1 MKCKPPERTPQLGQ
15 NGLTNR
21 AQDNKENEKRRL
33 PTENAIEPYYSA
45 TTIATIA
52 VASVVH
58 DNWMRTC
65 VQDNKRIQDNER
77 IPCTKRETD
86 TSCIPTTTITTEI
99 KTETRTEITTEK
111 TTEITSETTS
121 ETKKPHIRDLDLK
134 KKNVHVPN
142 DGDRATGRVNEKNEK
157 IRQTDKSYLIMQL
170 FICITRP
177 ERTILANYVQRSGPR
192 CQAKHDGQRDQ
203 RSYDST
209 GWYDFQTS
217 NESYR

>member
-33 PTENAIEPYYSA
+33 PTENAIEPHYSA

-134 KKNVHVPN
+134 KGMYTCRTKAIEL
-142 DGDRATGRVNEKNEK
+142 RAVWTKKNEK
-157 IRQTDKSYLIMQL
+157 KIDKPISHTWLCN
-170 FICITRP
+170 FSF
-177 ERTILANYVQRSGPR
+177 A
-192 CQAKHDGQRDQ
+192 
-203 RSYDST
+203 
-209 GWYDFQTS
+209 
-217 NESYR
+217 

>member
-1 MKCKPPERTPQLGQ
+1 
-15 NGLTNR
+15 
-21 AQDNKENEKRRL
+21 
-33 PTENAIEPYYSA
+33 
-45 TTIATIA
+45 
-52 VASVVH
+52 
-58 DNWMRTC
+58 MRTC

-77 IPCTKRETD
+77 IPYTKRETD
-86 TSCIPTTTITTEI
+86 TSYIPTTTITIEI

-111 TTEITSETTS
+111 TTEITSET
-121 ETKKPHIRDLDLK
+121 KKPHIRDLDLK
-134 KKNVHVPN
+134 K
-142 DGDRATGRVNEKNEK
+142 GMYTCRATAIELRAVWTKKTKK

-217 NESYR
+217 TNRTDNSNKFTTNQQVPQKFPLNAPRCRSVICIRHISPPTCRHYDDNSTN

>member
-134 KKNVHVPN
+134 K
-142 DGDRATGRVNEKNEK
+142 GMYTCRTTAIELRAVWTKK
-157 IRQTDKSYLIMQL
+157 TKKYDKPISHTWLCN
-170 FICITRP
+170 FSF
-177 ERTILANYVQRSGPR
+177 A
-192 CQAKHDGQRDQ
+192 
-203 RSYDST
+203 
-209 GWYDFQTS
+209 
-217 NESYR
+217 

>member
-1 MKCKPPERTPQLGQ
+1 
-15 NGLTNR
+15 
-21 AQDNKENEKRRL
+21 
-33 PTENAIEPYYSA
+33 
-45 TTIATIA
+45 
-52 VASVVH
+52 
-58 DNWMRTC
+58 MRTC

-77 IPCTKRETD
+77 IKRRPK
-86 TSCIPTTTITTEI
+86 SHP
-99 KTETRTEITTEK
+99 KRK
-111 TTEITSETTS
+111 NLTSEIS
-121 ETKKPHIRDLDLK
+121 ISKKECTRAERRRSSYGPCERK
-134 KKNVHVPN
+134 KRK
-142 DGDRATGRVNEKNEK
+142 K

-217 NESYR
+217 TNRTDNSNKFTTNQQVPQEFPLNAPRCRSVICIRHISPPTCRHYDDNSTN